1 MNTEN
6 NNQMIKKEESL
17 FSKIKNFFKR
27 IFHKESDVN
36 ETIVT
41 EENKEVPQI
50 HNAFMRTIKEE
61 EYSER
66 ERLLKLQQSFRE
78 GKITQGDLT
87 EEDIEKLSKLYD
99 EQIDRLKIQIEDCKQ
114 RIENKKKKL
123 QKV

>member
-1 MNTEN
+1 
-6 NNQMIKKEESL
+6 
-17 FSKIKNFFKR
+17 
-27 IFHKESDVN
+27 
-36 ETIVT
+36 
-41 EENKEVPQI
+41 
-50 HNAFMRTIKEE
+50 MRTIKEE

-66 ERLLKLQQSFRE
+66 ERLLSLQQSFRE

-99 EQIDRLKIQIEDCKQ
+99 EQIERLKIQIEECKQ

>member
-6 NNQMIKKEESL
+6 NNQMIKKEENL
-17 FSKIKNFFKR
+17 FLKIKDFFKR
-27 IFHKESDVN
+27 LFYRKSGSN
-36 ETIVT
+36 ETIVA
-41 EENKEVPQI
+41 EESKEVPQI
-50 HNAFMRTIKEE
+50 NNAFMRTIKEE

-66 ERLLKLQQSFRE
+66 ERLLRLQQSFRE

-99 EQIDRLKIQIEDCKQ
+99 EQIERLKIQIEECKQ